1 VDTLTALDAL
11 RAKVADTREAFERA
25 ASASYLHDDP
35 AKDQLLAMG
44 LAMDAMLQICEI
56 NDASQKN
63 VTASLGTQIKEI
75 AGKATQQLVEQA
87 GPDVA
92 DAIESATRFHL
103 KTVRLRSILG
113 GAAGVLVGAALI
125 AGFSYSAG
133 FESGQTNGE
142 IASNTVA
149 AGMATGPA
157 AAAAWSSIMADNDPV
172 QDLLACKKSVA
183 IATDGRHYCSMP
195 VWLDHKF
202 RQPDEK
208 TY

>member
-1 VDTLTALDAL
+1 MTPIDAL
-11 RAKVADTREAFERA
+11 RAKVADAREAFERA

-56 NDASQKN
+56 NDATQKN
-63 VTASLGTQIKEI
+63 VAASLEAKVNEI

-113 GAAGVLVGAALI
+113 GAAGMLVGTALI
-125 AGFSYSAG
+125 AGFCYSAG
-133 FESGQTNGE
+133 FASGRTNGE
-142 IASNTVA
+142 IAANTIA
-149 AGMATGPA
+149 AAMASGPA
-157 AAAAWSSIMADNDPV
+157 AAAAWSLLMADNDP
-172 QDLLACKKSVA
+172 LKALAECKESIAVA
-183 IATDGRHYCSMP
+183 NDGRHYCSMP
-195 VWLDHKF
+195 IWLDRKVT
-202 RQPDEK
+202 PG
-208 TY
+208 

>member
-1 VDTLTALDAL
+1 MDTLTALDAL

-56 NDASQKN
+56 NDASRKN
-63 VTASLGTQIKEI
+63 FTVSLEANFKEI
-75 AGKATQQLVEQA
+75 ASKATQQLVEHA
-87 GPDVA
+87 SPDVA

-103 KTVRLRSILG
+103 KTVRLRSILS

-133 FESGQTNGE
+133 FEDGRTNGE
-142 IASNTVA
+142 VA
-149 AGMATGPA
+149 ANTIA
-157 AAAAWSSIMADNDPV
+157 AAMASGPDAAADWSVLMADNDPV
-172 QDLLACKKSVA
+172 QALAACKKSIA
-183 IATDGRHYCSMP
+183 TATDGRHYCSMP
-195 VWLDHKF
+195 VWLD
-202 RQPDEK
+202 RTIRPD
-208 TY
+208 

>member
-1 VDTLTALDAL
+1 MDTLTPLDAL
-11 RAKVADTREAFERA
+11 RAKVAETREAFERA
-25 ASASYLHDDP
+25 ASASFLHDDP

-56 NDASQKN
+56 NDASQKS
-63 VTASLGTQIKEI
+63 VTASLEANVKEI

-113 GAAGVLVGAALI
+113 GAAGLLVGAALI

-133 FESGQTNGE
+133 FEVGQTRGE
-142 IASNTVA
+142 ISAKIISAAMAS
-149 AGMATGPA
+149 GSD
-157 AAAAWSSIMADNDPV
+157 AAAAWSSLMADNDPV
-172 QDLLACKKSVA
+172 QSLAVCKKSVEVA
-183 IATDGRHYCSMP
+183 VDGRRYCFMP
-195 VWLDHKF
+195 VWLD
-202 RQPDEK
+202 RRITPS
-208 TY
+208 

>member
-1 VDTLTALDAL
+1 VDTLTPLDAL
-11 RAKVADTREAFERA
+11 RAKVAETTEAFERA
-25 ASASYLHDDP
+25 ASASFLHDDP

-63 VTASLGTQIKEI
+63 VTASLEAQVKEI

-113 GAAGVLVGAALI
+113 GAAGMLIIAALI

-133 FESGQTNGE
+133 FEAGRTRGE
-142 IASNTVA
+142 IAGHTI
-149 AGMATGPA
+149 A
-157 AAAAWSSIMADNDPV
+157 AAMASGPGVADAWSSLMADNDPV
-172 QDLLACKKSVA
+172 QALAACKKSVV
-183 IATDGRHYCSMP
+183 IASDGRHYCSMP
-195 VWLDHKF
+195 IWLD
-202 RQPDEK
+202 RLITPG
-208 TY
+208 

>member
-25 ASASYLHDDP
+25 ASASFLHDDP

-44 LAMDAMLQICEI
+44 LAMDAMLQICEV

-63 VTASLGTQIKEI
+63 VAASLEANVNEI

-92 DAIESATRFHL
+92 DAIELATRFHL
-103 KTVRLRSILG
+103 KTVRLRSVLG
-113 GAAGVLVGAALI
+113 SAAGVLIGAALI

-133 FESGQTNGE
+133 FEAGRTNGE
-142 IASNTVA
+142 VA
-149 AGMATGPA
+149 ANTIA
-157 AAAAWSSIMADNDPV
+157 AAMGSGPVAAADWSELMADNDPL
-172 QDLLACKKSVA
+172 QALAACKKSIA
-183 IATDGRHYCSMP
+183 TATDGRHYCSMP
-195 VWLDHKF
+195 VWLD
-202 RQPDEK
+202 RTIRPG
-208 TY
+208 

>member
-1 VDTLTALDAL
+1 VDTLTPLDAL
-11 RAKVADTREAFERA
+11 RAKVAETRETFERA

-63 VTASLGTQIKEI
+63 VTASLEAQVKEI
-75 AGKATQQLVEQA
+75 ATKATQQLVEQA

-103 KTVRLRSILG
+103 KTVRLRSLLG

-133 FESGQTNGE
+133 FRSGQTHGE
-142 IASNTVA
+142 VA
-149 AGMATGPA
+149 ANTIAAAMASGPA
-157 AAAAWSSIMADNDPV
+157 AASDWSSLMADNDPV
-172 QDLLACKKSVA
+172 QALAACKRSISVGS
-183 IATDGRHYCSMP
+183 DGRHYCSMP
-195 VWLDHKF
+195 VWLD
-202 RQPDEK
+202 RYIRPN
-208 TY
+208 

>member
-1 VDTLTALDAL
+1 VDTLTPLDAL
-11 RAKVADTREAFERA
+11 RAKVAETREAFERA
-25 ASASYLHDDP
+25 ASASFLHDDP

-63 VTASLGTQIKEI
+63 VTVSLEGKIQEI

-103 KTVRLRSILG
+103 KTVRLRSFLS
-113 GAAGVLVGAALI
+113 GAAGLLVGAALI

-133 FESGQTNGE
+133 FESGQMHGE
-142 IASNTVA
+142 VA
-149 AGMATGPA
+149 ANIISAAMASGPGTA
-157 AAAAWSSIMADNDPV
+157 DAWSSLMADNDPV
-172 QDLLACKKSVA
+172 QALAACKKSVG
-183 IATDGRHYCSMP
+183 IAVDGRRYCSMP
-195 VWLDHKF
+195 IWLDHKII
-202 RQPDEK
+202 PD
-208 TY
+208 

>member
-1 VDTLTALDAL
+1 VDTLTPIDAL

-63 VTASLGTQIKEI
+63 ITASLEAQVKEI

-92 DAIESATRFHL
+92 DAIELATRFHL

-113 GAAGVLVGAALI
+113 GAAGILIGAALI

-142 IASNTVA
+142 IAATTVA
-149 AGMATGPA
+149 AAMSTGPA

-172 QDLLACKKSVA
+172 QDLSACKKSVA

-195 VWLDHKF
+195 VWLDHKI
-202 RQPDEK
+202 PPA
-208 TY
+208 

>member
-1 VDTLTALDAL
+1 VDTLTPLDAL

-63 VTASLGTQIKEI
+63 VTASLEGKIQEI

-92 DAIESATRFHL
+92 DAIELATRFQL
-103 KTVRLRSILG
+103 KTVRLRSLLC
-113 GAAGVLVGAALI
+113 GAAGVLIGAALI
-125 AGFSYSAG
+125 GGFSYSTGYEAG
-133 FESGQTNGE
+133 RTNGE
-142 IASNTVA
+142 VA
-149 AGMATGPA
+149 ANTIAAAMASGPG
-157 AAAAWSSIMADNDPV
+157 AAAAWSSLMADNDPV
-172 QDLLACKKSVA
+172 QDIAACKKSINVA
-183 IATDGRHYCSMP
+183 SDGRHYCSMP
-195 VWLDHKF
+195 IWLDRKF
-202 RQPDEK
+202 VPD
-208 TY
+208 

>member
-44 LAMDAMLQICEI
+44 WAMDAMLQICEI
-56 NDASQKN
+56 NDVSQKN
-63 VTASLGTQIKEI
+63 GAASLEAKVKEI

-92 DAIESATRFHL
+92 DVIESATRFQL

-113 GAAGVLVGAALI
+113 GGAGVLVGAALI
-125 AGFSYSAG
+125 AGFAYLAG
-133 FESGQTNGE
+133 FEAGQTDGE
-142 IASNTVA
+142 VA
-149 AGMATGPA
+149 ANTIAAAMASGPGS
-157 AAAAWSSIMADNDPV
+157 AAAWSALMADNDPV
-172 QDLLACKKSVA
+172 QALKACKKL
-183 IATDGRHYCSMP
+183 IATASDGRHYCSMP
-195 VWLDHKF
+195 IWLDKIIA
-202 RQPDEK
+202 PG
-208 TY
+208 

>member
-1 VDTLTALDAL
+1 MDTLTALDAL

-63 VTASLGTQIKEI
+63 VTASLEAKVEEI

-92 DAIESATRFHL
+92 DAIESATRFQL

-113 GAAGVLVGAALI
+113 SAAGVLVGAALI

-133 FESGQTNGE
+133 FEAGRTNGE
-142 IASNTVA
+142 VA
-149 AGMATGPA
+149 ANTIA
-157 AAAAWSSIMADNDPV
+157 AAMAAGPSAATAWSVLMADNDPV
-172 QDLLACKKSVA
+172 QALAACRKSIA
-183 IATDGRHYCSMP
+183 IASDGRRYCSMP
-195 VWLDHKF
+195 VWLDGAIT
-202 RQPDEK
+202 PG
-208 TY
+208 

>member
-1 VDTLTALDAL
+1 MDTLTPLDGL
-11 RAKVADTREAFERA
+11 RAKVAETREAFERA

-44 LAMDAMLQICEI
+44 LAMDAMLQICES
-56 NDASQKN
+56 NDSTQKN
-63 VTASLGTQIKEI
+63 VAASLEAKVNEI

-92 DAIESATRFHL
+92 DAIELATRFHL

-142 IASNTVA
+142 IATKTISAAMSSN
-149 AGMATGPA
+149 PA
-157 AAAAWSSIMADNDPV
+157 AAAAWSSLMADNDPV
-172 QDLLACKKSVA
+172 EALAACKKSAAVA
-183 IATDGRHYCSMP
+183 SDGRHYCSMP
-195 VWLDHKF
+195 VWLD
-202 RQPDEK
+202 RVITPG
-208 TY
+208 

>member
-1 VDTLTALDAL
+1 MDTLTPVDAL
-11 RAKVADTREAFERA
+11 RAKVAETREAFERA
-25 ASASYLHDDP
+25 ASASFLHDDP

-56 NDASQKN
+56 NDATQKN
-63 VTASLGTQIKEI
+63 VAASLEAKVNEI

-103 KTVRLRSILG
+103 KSVRIRSIIG

-133 FESGQTNGE
+133 FEAGRTNGE
-142 IASNTVA
+142 VA
-149 AGMATGPA
+149 ANTIAAAMAPGSS
-157 AAAAWSSIMADNDPV
+157 AAAAWSLLMANNDPV
-172 QDLLACKKSVA
+172 QALAACKKSSA
-183 IATDGRHYCSMP
+183 IASDGRHYCSMP
-195 VWLDHKF
+195 VWLD
-202 RQPDEK
+202 RTITPG
-208 TY
+208 

>member
-1 VDTLTALDAL
+1 VDTLTPLDAL
-11 RAKVADTREAFERA
+11 RAKVAETREAFERA
-25 ASASYLHDDP
+25 ASASFLNDDP

-63 VTASLGTQIKEI
+63 VTASLEAQVKEI
-75 AGKATQQLVEQA
+75 ARKATEQLLEQA

-113 GAAGVLVGAALI
+113 GAASLLVGAALI

-133 FESGQTNGE
+133 YKAGQTHGE
-142 IASNTVA
+142 LATNTIAA
-149 AGMATGPA
+149 AMASGPA
-157 AAAAWSSIMADNDPV
+157 AADVWSTLMADNDPV
-172 QDLLACKKSVA
+172 QALAACKKSVA
-183 IATDGRHYCSMP
+183 VANDGRHYCDMP
-195 VWLDHKF
+195 VWLD
-202 RQPDEK
+202 RNNPPG
-208 TY
+208 